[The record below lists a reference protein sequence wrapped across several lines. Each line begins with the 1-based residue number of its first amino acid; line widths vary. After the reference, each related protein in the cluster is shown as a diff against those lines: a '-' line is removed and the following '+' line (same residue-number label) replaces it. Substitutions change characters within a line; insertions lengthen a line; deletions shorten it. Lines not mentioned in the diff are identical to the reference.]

1 MVKDCVPTAAGEDST
16 PGQEIK
22 SYMSHQPK
30 KKAMYVS
37 FGKTHIVSFKRLPG
51 RNILSVAASMKL
63 RGENCYSG
71 LRMDFQEN
79 S

>member
-1 MVKDCVPTAAGEDST
+1 
-16 PGQEIK
+16 
-22 SYMSHQPK
+22 MSHQPKKKK

-63 RGENCYSG
+63 RRENGYSG

>member
-1 MVKDCVPTAAGEDST
+1 
-16 PGQEIK
+16 
-22 SYMSHQPK
+22 
-30 KKAMYVS
+30 MYVS
-37 FGKTHIVSFKRLPG
+37 FGKTHIVSFKWLPG

-63 RGENCYSG
+63 RRENGYSG